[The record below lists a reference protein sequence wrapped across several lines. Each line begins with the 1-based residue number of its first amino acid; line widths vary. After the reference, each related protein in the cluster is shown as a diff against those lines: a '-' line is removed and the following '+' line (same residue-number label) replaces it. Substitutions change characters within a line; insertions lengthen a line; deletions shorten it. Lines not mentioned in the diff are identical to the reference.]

1 MNNLEKLL
9 EQLENGERLT
19 LLSVLNGSCTSCP
32 FTCDCKSPVVSCVEL
47 RARWL
52 LQEYVEPDS
61 FYQCKE
67 DAKKTTS
74 DYWGCYGVDCGE
86 CPARFSDGT
95 RPWEHYDSSNC
106 QHAQMCDL
114 VARCEQLALDGVV

>member
-52 LQEYVEPDS
+52 LQEYEEPDS
-61 FYQCKE
+61 WEKINE
-67 DAKKTTS
+67 DANKTPS
-74 DYWGCYGVDCGE
+74 EYWNCYGAICTE
-86 CPARFSDGT
+86 CPAVFDKFV
-95 RPWEHYDSSNC
+95 RPNEYYGVNNC
-106 QHAQMCDL
+106 QQAQICDII
-114 VARCEQLALDGVV
+114 ARCKALAGVE